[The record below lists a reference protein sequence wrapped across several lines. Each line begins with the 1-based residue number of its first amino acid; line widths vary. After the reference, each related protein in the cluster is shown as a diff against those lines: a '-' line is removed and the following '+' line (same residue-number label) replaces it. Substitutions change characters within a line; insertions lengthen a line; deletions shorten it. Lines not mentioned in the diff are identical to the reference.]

1 MAWGGSL
8 NKEGSD
14 HLRNL
19 RKADSA
25 VKFLEELKRKL
36 NDKEKQKVMIEYYAL
51 RDKSGKYIGCLEA
64 SQNISEIQK
73 INGEKRLLD

>member
-19 RKADSA
+19 READN
-25 VKFLEELKRKL
+25 VIKFLEALKRKL
-36 NDKEKQKVMIEYYAL
+36 KDKEKQKIANA
-51 RDKSGKYIGCLEA
+51 I
-64 SQNISEIQK
+64 NIIVSHYSK
-73 INGEKRLLD
+73 EKNDENRT

>member
-19 RKADSA
+19 READK
-25 VKFLEELKRKL
+25 VIKFLEGLKGELI
-36 NDKEKQKVMIEYYAL
+36 DKEKQIVSDTINIIVNYYT
-51 RDKSGKYIGCLEA
+51 KGSKKE
-64 SQNISEIQK
+64 S
-73 INGEKRLLD
+73 